1 MEKLKF
7 TVFIG
12 YGPASSTIRR
22 NTVKIVDALRELG
35 FGVVYEEVTVPA
47 LDFVDY
53 EPFVKVNEEE
63 VYIPSV
69 NIDEERLLDYFINV
83 ELPRI
88 LGVTASMPLPPMESV
103 VTV

>member
-22 NTVKIVDALRELG
+22 NTVKIVEALRELG
-35 FGVVYEEVTVPA
+35 FSVVYEEITVPA
-47 LDFVDY
+47 LDFVDF
-53 EPFVKVNEEE
+53 EPFIKVNEEE

-88 LGVTASMPLPPMESV
+88 LGVTVFLPLPPMESV
-103 VTV
+103 VTI